1 LSAVTQEERRTLPGG
16 EQKVVRVTS
25 SPDLNGGMQ
34 IVKKEVEDIKQIG
47 RTKEGSTTV
56 FSPDVNGGMVA
67 ARQIKERQTQKD
79 DHAVQFRS
87 STLIPDNNG
96 GWTVGEVREGVIT
109 EDGSKNQIKEESVLR
124 PNVDGRLSLV
134 EKTVSKQSGTGTDEK
149 RETVERY
156 STNAPGAMGGDQLS
170 LDQRVTRV
178 QRSRPGGGEVSE
190 QKIEQ
195 LNPVAPG
202 EGLRTTQKTIDIVR
216 PQSGGRKD
224 ESRAIQMLDANGG
237 FGVVWVDTSK
247 KQESSATV
255 NVDTGAGNAPS
266 LQVDTKSSA
275 KPSPAEAK
283 SPTKPQ

>member
-1 LSAVTQEERRTLPGG
+1 
-16 EQKVVRVTS
+16 
-25 SPDLNGGMQ
+25 
-34 IVKKEVEDIKQIG
+34 
-47 RTKEGSTTV
+47 
-56 FSPDVNGGMVA
+56 MVA
-67 ARQIKERQTQKD
+67 TRQIKERQTQKD

-96 GWTVGEVREGVIT
+96 GWTVSEVREGVVT
-109 EDGSKNQIKEESVLR
+109 EDGSKNQTKEESVLR

-156 STNAPGAMGGDQLS
+156 STNVPGAMGGDQLS

-178 QRSRPGGGEVSE
+178 QRSRLGGGEVSE

-202 EGLRTTQKTIDIVR
+202 EGLRATQKTIDIVR

-224 ESRAIQMLDANGG
+224 ESRTIQMLDANGG

-247 KQESSATV
+247 KESSATV

-266 LQVDTKSSA
+266 LQVDTRSSA